1 MATVEPNQQS
11 EILSFVTKFLELTS
25 HGYDVELRMVQKNGE
40 ISVNMCTN
48 LKNLLTQLQIRTP
61 DMEKVVRLPRPR
73 NIDLKI
79 SAIVR
84 DSRVLQQTQQRILFK

>member
-1 MATVEPNQQS
+1 M
-11 EILSFVTKFLELTS
+11 FWLTS
-25 HGYDVELRMVQKNGE
+25 VAGE
-40 ISVNMCTN
+40 KSWSSQIGIQEFMIFSLISTIIN
-48 LKNLLTQLQIRTP
+48 LYIGQYQVLLVP

-84 DSRVLQQTQQRILFK
+84 DSRVLQQTQQRILFKWKINKCLLL